1 VKNNNEN
8 QVELIKVSNLSF
20 AYNVENIIEDA
31 NFSINSNDVITVV
44 GPNGGG
50 KTTLLK
56 LLMGQLKPQK
66 GQVDINGNRSR
77 IFGYVPQ
84 HSTLDSAYPIT
95 VYEVV
100 LSGRIKSFG
109 FYSRADHRAAD
120 QALESV
126 DLKTLGR
133 RPFFELSGGQRQR
146 VLIARAL
153 VSKPQIL
160 LLDEPTSNID
170 AETEKHLNTLLISL
184 SKEHTII
191 LVTHD
196 LGFVNEMTTRVLC
209 VNRSVKEHP
218 VESLDDGLIASAY
231 GRQVKVVRHDHD
243 INPEHK
249 TGAVL

>member
-1 VKNNNEN
+1 MKGNEKHR
-8 QVELIKVSNLSF
+8 VELIKVSNLSF
-20 AYNVENIIEDA
+20 AYTVEDIIDDA
-31 NFSINSNDVITVV
+31 SFSIFSNDVITVV

-66 GQVDINGNRSR
+66 GMVEINGKRSR

-84 HSTLDSAYPIT
+84 YSTLDSAYPIT

-109 FYSRADHRAAD
+109 FYSRIDHSATNR
-120 QALESV
+120 ALESV

-153 VSKPQIL
+153 ASNPQIL
-160 LLDEPTSNID
+160 LLDEPTANID
-170 AETEKHLNTLLISL
+170 AEAEKHLNTLLQTL
-184 SKEHTII
+184 SIDHTII

-196 LGFVNEMTTRVLC
+196 LGFVNEMTTRVFC

-218 VESLDDGLIASAY
+218 VDSLDDGLIASSY

-243 INPEHK
+243 IQ
-249 TGAVL
+249 